1 MKPYKILPMKEFCE
15 KYGNDNDP
23 VMDAA
28 YRRGYMHGYNTGID
42 DTKAGKKVIKFF
54 NNQLTKWRYGK
65 KPYKPTSEWQQPP
78 WCE

>member
-23 VMDAA
+23 VMDSA

-65 KPYKPTSEWQQPP
+65 KPYKPTSKWQQPP

>member
-1 MKPYKILPMKEFCE
+1 MKPCKILSMKEFNE
-15 KYGNDNDP
+15 KFGDDNDSF
-23 VMDAA
+23 MDSA
-28 YRRGYMHGYNTGID
+28 YRRGYMHGYDTGID

-65 KPYKPTSEWQQPP
+65 KPYKPTSKWQQPP